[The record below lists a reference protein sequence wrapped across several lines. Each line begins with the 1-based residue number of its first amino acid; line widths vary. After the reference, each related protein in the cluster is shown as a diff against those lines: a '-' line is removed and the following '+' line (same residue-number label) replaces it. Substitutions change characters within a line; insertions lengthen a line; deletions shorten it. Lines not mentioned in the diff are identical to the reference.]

1 MNALKVYIAGQITG
15 LKNYKDKFNKA
26 SKAYSTAGFSVLNPA
41 TLPPNMSRS
50 DYMRI
55 CFAMI
60 DTADI
65 VIFLDNFRQ
74 SDGARLEYNYC
85 KYIEKSVILLD

>member
-1 MNALKVYIAGQITG
+1 MKVYIAGQITG
-15 LKNYKDKFNKA
+15 LPNYKEKFDKI
-26 SKAYSTAGFSVLNPA
+26 SEAYSEAGFSVLNPA

-74 SDGARLEYNYC
+74 SDGAMLEYNYC
-85 KYIEKSVILLD
+85 KYIAKSTIILE